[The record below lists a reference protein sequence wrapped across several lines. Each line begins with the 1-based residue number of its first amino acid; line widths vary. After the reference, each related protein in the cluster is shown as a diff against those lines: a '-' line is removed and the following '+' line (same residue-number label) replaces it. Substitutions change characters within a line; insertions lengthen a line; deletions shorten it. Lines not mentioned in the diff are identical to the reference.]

1 MRKLTCQQV
10 ASLGGIASGK
20 KQRETALTKY
30 TSAPNFCKHC
40 QQPILPALGQKV
52 AEVRVKQFCNKSCSA
67 AYHNHAQPK
76 RVRAQVVIKTCQR
89 CSIEMQVRRPAC
101 GQSKQKFC
109 VQCRR
114 TGAAIGPR
122 TKGELFAIRGG
133 YQSARSA
140 IRKHAAAVYALSK
153 KPMACAICQYATH
166 VDIAHIRSVAS
177 FSATATIAE
186 INAPGN
192 LVALCPTHHW
202 EYDHGL
208 CQIAD
213 PGVEPGKPAV

>member
-1 MRKLTCQQV
+1 MQTVR
-10 ASLGGIASGK
+10 SLGGKASAA
-20 KQRETALTKY
+20 KQRAQAVARYLA
-30 TSAPNFCKHC
+30 APNICLEC
-40 QQPILPALGQKV
+40 AEPILPKDSQKIT
-52 AEVRVKQFCNKSCSA
+52 EVRLKKFCNQSCCARYWNARKPKRARRVKQ
-67 AYHNHAQPK
+67 P
-76 RVRAQVVIKTCQR
+76 
-89 CSIEMQVRRPAC
+89 RPARIA
-101 GQSKQKFC
+101 QLPSL
-109 VQCRR
+109 
-114 TGAAIGPR
+114 
-122 TKGELFAIRGG
+122 TKGKLFAVRGG

-213 PGVEPGKPAV
+213 PGVEPGKTSLMKADRTPVRLR